1 MLRTFFVILLGLVL
15 LGAAIPPAHAEPEL
29 TADEIMA
36 KSQAAMAPPIQ
47 YRIAMEGVD
56 SIASIK
62 DLGGEIGIA
71 TRVET
76 VSPNFEQTAIIT
88 TKYAYEWQPKI
99 GLAIDKTLLGK
110 AMFAPAESLAHLVPS
125 GATMRLL
132 KPELIDGAEHY
143 VIETTYPQGLIDAV
157 TQMFSITTPFS
168 GTVRSWINT
177 ENFQLR
183 RMTNPTGEM
192 QYLDIKQGIDLPNEL
207 FLPPEGMTFQKP
219 TTEQQ
224 YLEII
229 TKAMAPKPREIRI
242 IERQKLNPRTK
253 APPFWDPV
261 AKTWKGSP
269 PPGWTQKEWDAYV
282 VEMPNEPS
290 ELEKQANKTT
300 ELTKSYRSWL
310 LYGNLA
316 ILAAIVAYACIRR
329 RQAKATE
336 GGPK

>member
-1 MLRTFFVILLGLVL
+1 MLSV
-15 LGAAIPPAHAEPEL
+15 
-29 TADEIMA
+29 
-36 KSQAAMAPPIQ
+36 
-47 YRIAMEGVD
+47 
-56 SIASIK
+56 
-62 DLGGEIGIA
+62 
-71 TRVET
+71 
-76 VSPNFEQTAIIT
+76 
-88 TKYAYEWQPKI
+88 
-99 GLAIDKTLLGK
+99 
-110 AMFAPAESLAHLVPS
+110 
-125 GATMRLL
+125 
-132 KPELIDGAEHY
+132 
-143 VIETTYPQGLIDAV
+143 
-157 TQMFSITTPFS
+157 TTPFS
-168 GTVRSWINT
+168 GKMQSWINAET
-177 ENFQLR
+177 LQMR
-183 RMTNPTGEM
+183 RMTNATGEM
-192 QYLDIKQGIDLPNEL
+192 EYLDIKQGIDLPNEL

-316 ILAAIVAYACIRR
+316 ILAALVTYAYVRR
-329 RQAKATE
+329 RGAKAAF
-336 GGPK
+336 GDPK